1 MRIQTVKVKIDRLRI
16 IIINRVEI
24 VNQTIHRVIF
34 LEGRVVIGSDRRH
47 ACAHIHCGIAGGS
60 STAEKIVFFAALSCC
75 SAPIRI
81 RLQVLFTCERHL
93 IFSNLFYLNVYKY

>member
-34 LEGRVVIGSDRRH
+34 LEGRVVIGRDRRH

-60 STAEKIVFFAALSCC
+60 STAEKIVFFALSYC

-81 RLQVLFTCERHL
+81 RLQVLFTCERHM
-93 IFSNLFYLNVYKY
+93 IFFNLFYLNVHKY